1 MEFAA
6 EIGVIRII
14 LEGDSYGLTN
24 TLNSGGKSLAQF
36 GHLTNAVLFSASEN
50 FNAFKVSHICRQ
62 YNNVA
67 HVLARRAIRS
77 FDMLVWMKDVTPDI
91 VLTLQADL
99 HSLP

>member
-6 EIGVIRII
+6 EIGVTRII
-14 LEGDSYGLTN
+14 LEGGSQVLIN

-36 GHLTNAVLFSASEN
+36 GQLTNVVLFFASEN
-50 FNAFKVSHICRQ
+50 FNAFKVSHECRQ

-77 FDMLVWMKDVTPDI
+77 SDMLVRMEDIPPDVIP
-91 VLTLQADL
+91 TLQADL
-99 HSLP
+99 RSLP